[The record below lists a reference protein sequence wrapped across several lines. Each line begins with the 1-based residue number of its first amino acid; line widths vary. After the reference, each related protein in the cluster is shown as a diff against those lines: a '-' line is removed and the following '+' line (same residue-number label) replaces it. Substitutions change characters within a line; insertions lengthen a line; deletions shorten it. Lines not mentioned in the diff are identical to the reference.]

1 MMPLIPYKHIRI
13 STTRT
18 VEKAVGLVSSA
29 ISPRRTLS
37 NWSVS
42 TGKEF
47 EGSVNEQG
55 FKIQKIIHNRN
66 SFLPVLY
73 GKFVPTDMGTKVDIH
88 LTMDRV
94 VIIFV
99 CLWLAASGGAFLL
112 LARGS
117 MASGKWDNNTWSILV
132 ALVFFYL
139 MIFFGYGFYAKTT
152 EEFIMNLFGGY
163 KIEKV

>member
-1 MMPLIPYKHIRI
+1 MIPIIPYKHIRI
-13 STTRT
+13 STALT
-18 VEKAVGLVSSA
+18 VEQAVSLISSA

-73 GKFVPTDMGTKVDIH
+73 GKFVPTEMGTKVDIH
-88 LTMDRV
+88 LTMDRLT
-94 VIIFV
+94 IIFV

-117 MASGKWDNNTWSILV
+117 MTTGKWDNDTWYTLA
-132 ALVFFYL
+132 ALTFFYL
-139 MIFFGYGFYAKTT
+139 MMFFGYGLYAKTT
-152 EEFIMNLFGGY
+152 EEFVMNLFNSY